1 MKKLNN
7 YIIRDYGVLTG
18 KNFLEPLFKLENF
31 PVFFGCVN
39 TPIEEDLFA
48 DMHWSIDTETGIV
61 QLTKLIPPKILY
73 KEQHVDGIGK
83 TWQDYYDYFSQ
94 YIVNQNPKSILE
106 IGGGSGQI
114 ADRVI
119 KLNMNVKCLIVEP
132 NPTYKENDRV
142 TILSSFFNQD
152 LSISNVEKE
161 NIDTIVFS
169 QVWEHSYDPIQF
181 MDDIDTFL
189 KIGDKL
195 IFAYPDLEL
204 WLKRKYTNA
213 LNFEHTM
220 LLTEKHIDALL
231 THYNFK
237 VLNKT
242 HYKEHSFLYTLKKHS
257 GPIIK
262 EPIPNLYTKYK
273 GIFNN
278 FIIFHKNEVDTIN
291 KNIELSKNPIYIFGA
306 HIFTT
311 YLIAFGLNITKVE
324 SILDNSETKQGK
336 RLYGTN
342 IIVQSPEI
350 LKNEKTPILILKAG
364 IYNNEIKNQI
374 LSQINSNTIFW
385 E

>member
-1 MKKLNN
+1 MKKLDN
-7 YIIRDYGVLTG
+7 YIIRDYGVLTD
-18 KNFLEPLFKLENF
+18 NYFLEPLFKLENF

-61 QLTKLIPPKILY
+61 QLTKLIPPEILY

-114 ADRVI
+114 AERVV
-119 KLNMNVKCLIVEP
+119 KLNMNVKWLIVEP
-132 NPTYKENDRV
+132 NPTFKENERIKV
-142 TILSSFFNQD
+142 ISSFFNQD
-152 LSISNVEKE
+152 LSMSNIAKE

-181 MDDIDTFL
+181 MDDIDIFL

-204 WLKRKYTNA
+204 WLTRKYTNA

-231 THYNFK
+231 THYNFE

-262 EPIPNLYTKYK
+262 EPIPNLYTNYK
-273 GIFNN
+273 GIFND
-278 FIIFHKNEVDTIN
+278 FIIFHKNEVDVLN

-311 YLIAFGLNITKVE
+311 YLIAFGLDITKVE

-342 IIVQSPEI
+342 IIVHSPEI
-350 LKNEKTPILILKAG
+350 LKNEKAPVLILKAG
-364 IYNNEIKNQI
+364 IYNQEIKTQI